1 MSHTL
6 LELSKSV
13 SSKAKDVV
21 MALLQY
27 DAAKRPTPSDI
38 LNYPWFCSNE
48 DVKLTEDVMEQFDL
62 FAKRGVL
69 QKALTPLMLEHV
81 KGTDKNLIKYAQS
94 LHANTDKDANGE
106 FDFGEFKQC
115 MAHIG
120 DDKVRSDDE
129 LKRIFDS
136 IDADGS
142 GEVSLKEF
150 MAWFSYD
157 YVLKQDERMWGFIK
171 TLDKNNDGKITLDE
185 IEDAL
190 KKKNKNLLKY
200 MDAFNLVLK
209 PGEMY
214 EIEYFAKLLLEDE
227 PDRIGGTDQPSSI
240 L

>member
-1 MSHTL
+1 
-6 LELSKSV
+6 
-13 SSKAKDVV
+13 
-21 MALLQY
+21 
-27 DAAKRPTPSDI
+27 
-38 LNYPWFCSNE
+38 
-48 DVKLTEDVMEQFDL
+48 
-62 FAKRGVL
+62 
-69 QKALTPLMLEHV
+69 
-81 KGTDKNLIKYAQS
+81 
-94 LHANTDKDANGE
+94 
-106 FDFGEFKQC
+106 

-190 KKKNKNLLKY
+190 KKKNVTNLLN
-200 MDAFNLVLK
+200 D
-209 PGEMY
+209 
-214 EIEYFAKLLLEDE
+214 IRKLHYSKITLNFFISLCAWKMEFISKKISRGIFSED
-227 PDRIGGTDQPSSI
+227 
-240 L
+240 